1 MGQQQ
6 LLLLVMSVIIVG
18 LAVMGAI
25 LLFQDNAS
33 DRNRDAVLSDLL
45 HLTARAH
52 EYYRR
57 PTIYGGGQGSFAGLT
72 NNLQGMR
79 KIVNTASYP
88 WVTSHGRYR
97 ISTAGTAL
105 SVVLNGTGIE
115 PGKSEDYPVS
125 VTVAVY
131 ADSFKVVQT
140 GGPLIAN

>member
-6 LLLLVMSVIIVG
+6 LLLIVMGVIVVG

-33 DRNRDAVLSDLL
+33 DRNRDALLSDLL

-52 EYYRR
+52 EYYKR

-72 NNLQGMR
+72 ENLQGMR
-79 KIVNTASYP
+79 KIVNTPSYP

-97 ISTAGTAL
+97 ILTAGTAV
-105 SVVLNGTGIE
+105 SVSLNGTGIE
-115 PGKSEDYPVS
+115 PGRSEDYPVA
-125 VTVAVY
+125 VTITVY
-131 ADSFKVVQT
+131 ADSFVVVQS
-140 GGPLIAN
+140 GGPQVSN